1 LTEHNK
7 YCIIICGVRQSLYG
21 RRLLPSAKGVVLM
34 YVTYENMF
42 AFTAVLI
49 SLATLMVTIYNHK
62 KK

>member
-1 LTEHNK
+1 
-7 YCIIICGVRQSLYG
+7 
-21 RRLLPSAKGVVLM
+21 M